1 MQSPPFSKAGASAAV
16 QVLQLSQALRRHPS
30 IGYPA
35 ALVAVGSASFIQ
47 WLAQDQYAGA
57 PFLTIYP
64 AIILS
69 TVIGGRGPGFL
80 GAALAGA
87 TQFGLFIPQFH
98 SIAFASYAI
107 DATICVMLIDYINRT
122 LDLLV
127 IGIDQEKQ
135 AKQHQYLLTK
145 ELHHRIQNLFT
156 VIQAIIQFSLPGDG
170 LVRESAIKRQL
181 IDRLCCMAATN
192 KAITE
197 SMRNGVDLPDL
208 VTREIRGFESKFDI
222 GVVPNLTLS
231 PQIAQNFSLILH
243 ELVVNALKYGAL
255 STPAGRV
262 TLRLDLTPSVLT
274 FRWQERGGP
283 QIAPPA
289 RTGFGSRMLGA
300 LAESFC
306 RTVVAAYDPAGFSYM
321 LQMQI
326 HSDRLS
332 GPKPA
337 PNEAIAA

>member
-1 MQSPPFSKAGASAAV
+1 MESPPFSKAGALKAI
-16 QVLQLSQALRRHPS
+16 QILQLSQALRRHPG

-35 ALVAVGSASFIQ
+35 AIVLVGLASFIQ
-47 WLAQDQYAGA
+47 WLALDLYAGA

-80 GAALAGA
+80 GAAFSGA
-87 TQFGLFIPQFH
+87 TQFGLFIPHFH
-98 SIAFASYAI
+98 GLAFVSYAI

-122 LDLLV
+122 LDLLM

-135 AKQHQYLLTK
+135 AKQHQYLLTR

-156 VIQAIIQFSLPGDG
+156 VIQAVIQFSLPGSG
-170 LVRESAIKRQL
+170 MVRESVVKQQL

-197 SMRNGVDLPDL
+197 SMRDGVALPDL
-208 VTREIRGFESKFDI
+208 VSRETRGLESKFDV
-222 GVVPNLTLS
+222 GVVPDLVLS
-231 PQIAQNFSLILH
+231 PQMAQNFSLILH

-255 STPAGRV
+255 STPGGCV
-262 TLRLDLTPSVLT
+262 ILRLALTSSVLNFT
-274 FRWQERGGP
+274 WQERGGP
-283 QIAPPA
+283 KIAPPA
-289 RTGFGSRMLGA
+289 RAGFGSRMLGD

-306 RTVVAAYDPAGFSYM
+306 RTVVTSYDPTGFSYS
-321 LQMQI
+321 LQI
-326 HSDRLS
+326 HCERLNDS
-332 GPKPA
+332 RPVP
-337 PNEAIAA
+337 ETAIAA